1 MAAGH
6 TVELQLF
13 LTVKVAA
20 LAPAAKVARRRKRT
34 KEMDLDAM
42 DAVVKCC
49 CSFFFW
55 WVRAMNEAWVEVG
68 GMDGLVLLAFR

>member
-1 MAAGH
+1 VPPPTGMAAGH

-49 CSFFFW
+49 CSFFFL
-55 WVRAMNEAWVEVG
+55 VG
-68 GMDGLVLLAFR
+68 KSYE